1 MQIIKMH
8 TLRRARCDRRCIAE
22 DVWLQPLAD
31 KFVRLTLQLLAR
43 FAAWLSAGMEGRSGA
58 VAAAVPEDSEPA
70 QPSGMVR
77 ALLNVD
83 CLHTFLLL
91 YNVRHPELRRKC
103 CIQLTQHSG
112 SSQSSEHNPV
122 TRTIP
127 ISSQMLQLMS
137 V

>member
-1 MQIIKMH
+1 MQKFKTHM
-8 TLRRARCDRRCIAE
+8 LQRARCDRRCIAE

-31 KFVRLTLQLLAR
+31 KFVRLALQLLAR

-58 VAAAVPEDSEPA
+58 VAAAVPEDCDPA

-77 ALLNVD
+77 ALLDVD

-91 YNVRHPELRRKC
+91 YNVHHPELRMKC
-103 CIQLTQHSG
+103 CIQLTQQSG
-112 SSQSSEHNPV
+112 SSQSSEHNSV

-127 ISSQMLQLMS
+127 INSQMLQLMS